1 MGQALDRNVSPT
13 DTSPRGDSG
22 HRGIHNVPVYARL
35 AIPVLALFAL
45 VYFGTNW
52 ISSRRTGN
60 HQLFFDWELAIP
72 FVPGM
77 IYVYASLLVLLLL
90 PAFTLTK
97 HQIRALARA
106 MVITLFSAA
115 VIFLLLPT
123 DLGFE
128 RPVYVAGYGAVYQAL
143 YAIELPHNLVPSL
156 HIACSTLLIAA
167 IHNNTSS
174 PWVRFGLVLWCTL
187 LCVSVLL
194 VHQHHVLDV
203 ISGLLL
209 GLITYRLV
217 YLRYQ
222 SARQLARSN

>member
-1 MGQALDRNVSPT
+1 MSQAQDRNVSPT
-13 DTSPRGDSG
+13 DLSPRGDRG
-22 HRGIHNVPVYARL
+22 YRGIHNIPVYARI
-35 AIPVLALFAL
+35 AIPVLTLFAV

-60 HQLFFDWELAIP
+60 YQLYFDWELVIP

-77 IYVYASLLVLLLL
+77 IYIYASLLVLLLL
-90 PAFTLTK
+90 PAFLLTRQ
-97 HQIRALARA
+97 QIRVLARA
-106 MVITLFSAA
+106 MVITLFLAA
-115 VIFLLLPT
+115 AIFLLLPT

-128 RPVYVAGYGAVYQAL
+128 RPDYVTGYDAVYQAL

-156 HIACSTLLIAA
+156 HIASSTLLIAA
-167 IHNNTSS
+167 IHNNTAS
-174 PWVRFGLVLWCTL
+174 PWGRMALVVWCVL
-187 LCVSVLL
+187 ICASVLL

-217 YLRYQ
+217 YLR
-222 SARQLARSN
+222 